1 MAQLNLKQHCKDL
14 VWWPRLD
21 KDIEQLVQDCNPCL
35 VTRITG
41 PLGSLPWPTKPW
53 DHIQLD
59 ICGELHDVP
68 CHLHCL
74 VIVYNLHSNW
84 SEVALWALS
93 HPVPS
98 LICSLHR
105 VALCQLGPAKELDN
119 RQWPSTSVC

>member
-14 VWWPRLD
+14 VWWPGLD

-41 PLGSLPWPTKPW
+41 PLGSLPWPTKTW

-59 ICGELHDVP
+59 ICGELNDVP

-74 VIVYNLHSNW
+74 VVVYNLH
-84 SEVALWALS
+84 
-93 HPVPS
+93 
-98 LICSLHR
+98 
-105 VALCQLGPAKELDN
+105 
-119 RQWPSTSVC
+119 